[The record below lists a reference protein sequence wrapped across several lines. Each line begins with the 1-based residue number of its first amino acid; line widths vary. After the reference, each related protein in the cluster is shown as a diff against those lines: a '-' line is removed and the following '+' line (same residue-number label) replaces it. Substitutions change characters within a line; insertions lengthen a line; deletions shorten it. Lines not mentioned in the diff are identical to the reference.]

1 MTALRPTPRA
11 LPALALC
18 VLLIS
23 APLALAQPGT
33 ATSPSAQP
41 APPPASFKVLAD
53 QVAAFFPVVETEVV
67 EVAGGRV
74 TLASGRTQGVQLGL
88 ELTVFREGRELY
100 HPVTRKL
107 LGRSEETLGRLVV
120 TEVFENYSV
129 AALRPG
135 VPGAGAPGAAGKD
148 GGPGPLKPGDRA
160 RASAGRVRLTLVSLA
175 SGPRPRL
182 VEAATNDLVQEL
194 ERTGRFQVAFGDQ
207 VAVWLDQEKIAPEEF
222 LRGRGVRAAA
232 ERFGLPHLL
241 VVLFTTAQ
249 GKPFMDVRL
258 FSAALDAPLLQNAL
272 FVPPSIRQQPTQ
284 QFSSGPGGQVRV
296 ERRSLLERLL
306 SGDFEPN
313 RYSAS
318 AASIP
323 IRAIA
328 TFPFL
333 VTSMDVAVGP
343 GDRVPRVVVTDGQRV
358 FLYRLNNQVLEPE
371 WTHDKLM
378 AGRILSVQFAE
389 LTGDDTLEVVVNRQ
403 DVKAGM
409 LSYILTTSAGRPAV
423 LAEDIPVLLLAM
435 DEKGEGVA
443 RSLWGQRYDPEKI
456 WAKGGFSR
464 YVLKDHDVAAAGRV
478 LVNDDLRVP
487 GARFSNITGK
497 EQRAVAFVDE
507 QNRLKIT
514 TADGQELWRSLT
526 VVGGGLAMAQTR
538 VLMLQTLVDKFFKV
552 EPAPVSVDLDGDG
565 VEEIVVPINQDEAG
579 RMAVVFRGPAGFRMQ
594 VVSSGFEGLISGLG
608 AIPGEGGPSLVA
620 AVVRRTGVWRNQ
632 GDTQIIMTVPE

>member
-1 MTALRPTPRA
+1 MPRPLGILGRSLVVTTLLLCSWGTPA
-11 LPALALC
+11 
-18 VLLIS
+18 S
-23 APLALAQPGT
+23 GQAPG
-33 ATSPSAQP
+33 QP
-41 APPPASFKVLAD
+41 AQAPASFKVLAD
-53 QVAAFFPVVETEVV
+53 QVAGLFPALQTEVV
-67 EVAGGRV
+67 EVSGRRV
-74 TLASGRTQGVQLGL
+74 TLASGRAQGVQPGL
-88 ELTVFREGRELY
+88 ELTAFREGRELY
-100 HPVTRKL
+100 HPTTKKL
-107 LGRSEETLGRLVV
+107 LGRTEETLGRLVV
-120 TEVFENYSV
+120 TEAFETYSV
-129 AALRPG
+129 ATLAG
-135 VPGAGAPGAAGKD
+135 EGAGK
-148 GGPGPLKPGDRA
+148 LQPGDRA
-160 RASAGRVRLTLVSLA
+160 RVSAGKVRLTVVALT
-175 SGPRPRL
+175 SGARSRL
-182 VEAATNDLVQEL
+182 VEAATYELVQEL
-194 ERTGRFQVAFGDQ
+194 ERTGRFQVGFGDQ
-207 VAVWLDQEKIAPEEF
+207 VAVWLGQEKIAPEEF
-222 LRGRGVRAAA
+222 MRGKGVRAAA

-258 FSAALDAPLLQNAL
+258 FSAAVDAPLLQNAL

-328 TFPFL
+328 TFPFP
-333 VTSMDVAVGP
+333 VTSMDVAVAP
-343 GDRVPRVVVTDGQRV
+343 GDRVPRVVLTDGQRV

-403 DVKAGM
+403 DVKVGM
-409 LSYILTTSAGRPAV
+409 LSYILTTSAGRPAL

-435 DEKGEGVA
+435 DEKGEGVP

-487 GARFSNITGK
+487 SARFSNITGK

-538 VLMLQTLVDKFFKV
+538 VPMLQTLVDKFFKV

-565 VEEIVVPINQDEAG
+565 VEEIVVPINQDESG
-579 RMAVVFRGPAGFRMQ
+579 RMAVVFRGPAGYRMQ
-594 VVSSGFEGLISGLG
+594 VVSSGFEGLVTGLG

-620 AVVRRTGVWRNQ
+620 AVLRRTGIWRNQ